1 MAHLHA
7 LASLPRPAAIPIHYD
22 RYMLRRGS
30 SASGAIAPSADPS
43 TSESDSGLGAADG
56 QLACCRHPLPLR
68 LSWRS
73 LVRRC
78 GAVGGGLG

>member
-1 MAHLHA
+1 MVCFEL
-7 LASLPRPAAIPIHYD
+7 LTAICCGAQS
-22 RYMLRRGS
+22 GS